1 MGSLKT
7 VTMLRRQF
15 LLASLA
21 LIFADNVF
29 AKGSEVNYI
38 PLADHLEPRSTEG
51 QRAVRQAYLL
61 QNWTGEETSD
71 ETVAW
76 GKEFK
81 LGSQESVYAE
91 DDKGFLS
98 TVMAAYNNHWVLRT
112 RPEDWWATVSQIIAT
127 RIDRHAEDPAIRE
140 FFVSH
145 EGKKSLTVE
154 IGPSLQG
161 INNEKFF
168 QEMISQITENINKP
182 QYTKLMKSDF
192 SQSTSEDKIVNSIM
206 LMYSFQEYFE
216 YRALLACGI
225 PGVIMDGSEQDWQ
238 KLVNKLEYLETFLQD
253 LDSVLDLAEW
263 FRTAKVVLTNLL
275 NTYQGNPDRDWWSKI
290 FDKTRSYG
298 SGGGKTLSGWF
309 VTDFMGIHG
318 GKLSNVPSGLNV
330 VPLTLTDGD
339 KEEEAALVGG
349 VTGYNISQSAVTDRA
364 TNKTYPSVQTVHGWA
379 LLVDPSSSFD

>member
-216 YRALLACGI
+216 YHALLACGI
-225 PGVIMDGSEQDWQ
+225 PGVIMDGSEEDWQ
-238 KLVNKLEYLETFLQD
+238 NLVYKLEGLEEFLQPLED
-253 LDSVLDLAEW
+253 VLRLSRW
-263 FRTAKVVLTNLL
+263 FSSAKVVLNNLVD
-275 NTYQGNPDRDWWSKI
+275 TFRGNPDRKWWSRI
-290 FDKTRSYG
+290 MDRERSFG
-298 SGGGKTLSGWF
+298 SGGGKSLTGWF
-309 VTDFMGIHG
+309 VTDFLGMYRGNLG
-318 GKLSNVPSGLNV
+318 NVPSGLNL
-330 VPLTLTDGD
+330 VPLTLTDGNT
-339 KEEEAALVGG
+339 EEQAALVAG
-349 VTGYNISQSAVTDRA
+349 VTGYNITENAVTDQL
-364 TNKTYPSVQTVHGWA
+364 TNTTFPSIQTVHGWA
-379 LLVDPSSSFD
+379 LLVDQNTNFN